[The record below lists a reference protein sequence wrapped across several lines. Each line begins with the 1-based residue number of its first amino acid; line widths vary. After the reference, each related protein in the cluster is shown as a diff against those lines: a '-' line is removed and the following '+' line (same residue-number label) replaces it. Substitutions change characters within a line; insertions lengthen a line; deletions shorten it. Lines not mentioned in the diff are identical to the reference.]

1 MTPLR
6 QTGVLRRENVRTQK
20 ASLPWQ
26 QEEVG
31 QFPLCGGWG
40 GQGQSVAKGQH
51 CLACG
56 IYSATEPCDNLC
68 LRGSFP
74 LPQAERQRLSVWEA
88 VG

>member
-1 MTPLR
+1 MTPLHR
-6 QTGVLRRENVRTQK
+6 AGVLRRENIRTQRL
-20 ASLPWQ
+20 LPWQ

-31 QFPLCGGWG
+31 QFPLCEGWG

-74 LPQAERQRLSVWEA
+74 LLQAERQRLPGWEA